1 MSGDERGV
9 PVVFEGT
16 ESGEYRIRRA
26 KSDSERISAYWV
38 WPDEWEEM
46 ISAQRRHDQLQQQ
59 IRNMISG
66 REERERVVN
75 SATYRAGREWV
86 EANSRR
92 VAEMIARGEAQP

>member
-1 MSGDERGV
+1 MSDDQRGV
-9 PVVFEGT
+9 AAVFEET
-16 ESGEYRIRRA
+16 ASGEYRIRRA
-26 KSDSERISAYWV
+26 RSDSERRAAHWI

-66 REERERVVN
+66 REERERVVS

>member
-1 MSGDERGV
+1 MSDYQRWVPAVFEETASGD
-9 PVVFEGT
+9 
-16 ESGEYRIRRA
+16 YRIRRA
-26 KSDSERISAYWV
+26 RSGSEMETAYWV
-38 WPDEWEEM
+38 WPDEWEKM

-66 REERERVVN
+66 REERERVVS